1 MKKKRNIIVS
11 VLMTIIS
18 LVYVYLVKN
27 FDVSAIGPKNSK
39 VGFSTINSIFI
50 KHTGYHEDIYKIT
63 ELFGL
68 AILVIV
74 GIYALIGLIELI
86 KRKSIFKVDRE
97 IICLGFLYVLMFT
110 MYIAF
115 EKVIINYRPVLIDG
129 VLEASF
135 PSSHTMLSLCTIIS
149 SLIISKKYIKDNKFY
164 NVTVFISMLLLTL
177 VFVGRTISGVHYLSD
192 IVGGVLIS
200 ITLLSYFYTILR
212 WKKQD

>member
-50 KHTGYHEDIYKIT
+50 KHVGRHMEIYKLT
-63 ELFGL
+63 EVLGYVILLLVLLYGL
-68 AILVIV
+68 V
-74 GIYALIGLIELI
+74 GFIELI
-86 KRKSIFKVDRE
+86 KRKSIFKIDRE
-97 IICLGFLYVLMFT
+97 IICVGILYVMMISVYVF
-110 MYIAF
+110 F
-115 EKVIINYRPVLIDG
+115 EKFIINYRPVLIDG